1 MRPAQA
7 ETVVDVT
14 EVIERTGLGGFQL
27 RAFSVVAACLVM
39 DGFDLQAMGYA
50 APALL
55 QDWKLAPAT
64 MGAVFSA
71 GLLGLFLGALAT
83 DLVGVCGDELALF
96 NQVLPEFKKYSAELL
111 GISVDSTWSHIAFAE
126 SRNLHFPLL
135 SDYNPKGKVATRY
148 GVYLPEDGE
157 AARALFVMDGR
168 GVIRWSYLSPI
179 GVSPGA
185 DGILNAHEDLQKSGA
200 LPKSI
205 R

>member
-64 MGAVFSA
+64 MSR
-71 GLLGLFLGALAT
+71 
-83 DLVGVCGDELALF
+83 
-96 NQVLPEFKKYSAELL
+96 P
-111 GISVDSTWSHIAFAE
+111 STWAAKARMSTCSVGGAPRWCRSARAMARRWAE
-126 SRNLHFPLL
+126 SVP
-135 SDYNPKGKVATRY
+135 
-148 GVYLPEDGE
+148 PERRVQT
-157 AARALFVMDGR
+157 AS
-168 GVIRWSYLSPI
+168 W
-179 GVSPGA
+179 
-185 DGILNAHEDLQKSGA
+185 
-200 LPKSI
+200 
-205 R
+205 